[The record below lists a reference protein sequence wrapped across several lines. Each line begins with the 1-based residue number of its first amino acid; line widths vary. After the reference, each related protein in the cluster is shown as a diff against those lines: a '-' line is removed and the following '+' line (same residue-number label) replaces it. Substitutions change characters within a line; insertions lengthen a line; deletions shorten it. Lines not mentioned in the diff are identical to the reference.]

1 MIWLICKPSALGL
14 VAMMLLA
21 YKYMIGEI
29 AHVYATTI
37 TCMGY
42 VHGRNSIV
50 CNLNLHTEEDINRS
64 RYTTKYP

>member
-42 VHGRNSIV
+42 VHGCNSIA
-50 CNLNLHTEEDINRS
+50 CILILHTDEDIN